1 MGWWS
6 DRVVPRIAD
15 KALDTAEVR
24 EMRPRVCAGLRGD
37 VAEVGFGSGLNVM
50 PYPERCVCAA
60 SSTPPVQVL
69 TGSPRL
75 ARSNV
80 GQLG

>member
-37 VAEVGFGSGLNVM
+37 VAEVGFGSGLNVVH
-50 PYPERCVCAA
+50 YPSEVTGVWGSVALSDSGGRVEPFWCRSDGER
-60 SSTPPVQVL
+60 
-69 TGSPRL
+69 
-75 ARSNV
+75 
-80 GQLG
+80 